1 MYIVLNKYFVCVNLY
16 EKNKINS
23 DVKFRILMVM
33 VHQLRQFLCN
43 VFNLQYSW
51 IITIFLLTEE
61 VYTNE
66 EFV

>member
-1 MYIVLNKYFVCVNLY
+1 
-16 EKNKINS
+16 
-23 DVKFRILMVM
+23 MVM